1 MVMRGRP
8 SRIFSDQSRYL
19 DRFGLLLTVTVGS
32 IVLLAL
38 VSIYEPEASATGK
51 LVSIAASCF
60 VGATLYLAL
69 RAAGIQGRWLNV
81 VGGLVLFTMAGIAVA
96 TLTGVS
102 ATMVPGN
109 RSSIPAPIIITLLA
123 AVAPVVVVRR
133 LLQHRI
139 VTRGTLM
146 GAVSAY
152 LLIPVAF
159 FYAFLSVN
167 NYGSTPFF
175 GTEEASQ
182 TYMYFSLT
190 TVATV
195 GYGDFTA
202 KTDLGRLLANTE
214 ALIGQIYLVSV
225 VAMLVGLFSQQWLAQ
240 RRDAK
245 QDDATGD
252 QTAES

>member
-1 MVMRGRP
+1 MAKARRP
-8 SRIFSDQSRYL
+8 SRIFSDHARYL

-38 VSIYEPEASATGK
+38 VSVYEPEASTTGK
-51 LVSIAASCF
+51 LVSVAASCF

-81 VGGLVLFTMAGIAVA
+81 VGGFVLFTMAGIALA
-96 TLTGVS
+96 TLTGMS
-102 ATMVPGN
+102 ATTVPGN
-109 RSSIPAPIIITLLA
+109 RSAIPAPIVITLLA

-133 LLQHRI
+133 LMRHRI

-146 GAVSAY
+146 GAISAY
-152 LLIPVAF
+152 LLIPIAF

-167 NYGSTPFF
+167 NYGSGPFF
-175 GTEEASQ
+175 GAEEASQ
-182 TYMYFSLT
+182 SYMYFSLT

-240 RRDAK
+240 RREAQ
-245 QDDATGD
+245 QDEVVGTDSTEA
-252 QTAES
+252 